1 MKDFFGT
8 VLLSAATMLANVC
21 QGQTTSGGDL
31 FKHAQ
36 QVEAAGNRTA
46 AAAAYQK
53 AYEAYM
59 SVDDSE
65 GMIKSLNKKQ
75 ALSGG
80 PAAPVAATLRPT
92 LRPAA
97 TPPRPAPATGPSPVA
112 GRTADGRPL
121 GLFFMT
127 HYIPAWRSLEKATW
141 YFAPNG
147 QVFHNPQGLDA
158 AGYAALPP
166 GDRGVYQAG
175 ATPTV
180 KWADGRTQPFKIE
193 PTGSTSFNY
202 DMSIFVG
209 MGPFG
214 STREIVGR
222 FEGGNS
228 VTGAASASGLE
239 LQADG
244 SYAGSSSGTVSAT
257 TNQGTFTGGSSG
269 ESAGRWGLS
278 GWVLTLTDNTGR
290 TTRSMAYP
298 IEKDEKTGQVVRF
311 YFNNVVYKRL

>member
-1 MKDFFGT
+1 MKDFFAT
-8 VLLSAATMLANVC
+8 VLLGAATMLANVC
-21 QGQTTSGGDL
+21 QGQATSGGDL

-36 QVEAAGNRTA
+36 QVEAAGSRAA

-65 GMIKSLNKKQ
+65 GMIKSLHKKQ
-75 ALSGG
+75 ALNGG
-80 PAAPVAATLRPT
+80 PAAAATLRPAP
-92 LRPAA
+92 RPAA
-97 TPPRPAPATGPSPVA
+97 TAPRPAPATGPSPVA
-112 GRTADGRPL
+112 GRMAGGRPL

-127 HYIPAWRSLEKATW
+127 RYIPVWHSLEKATW

-180 KWADGRTQPFKIE
+180 QWADGRTQPFKVE
-193 PTGSTSFNY
+193 PTGGNTFNY
-202 DMSIFVG
+202 DTGIFVG

-228 VTGAASASGLE
+228 VKGAAAASGLE
-239 LQADG
+239 LRADG
-244 SYAGSSSGTVSAT
+244 SYSGSASGTVSANT
-257 TNQGTFTGGSSG
+257 SQGTFTGGSSG
-269 ESAGRWGLS
+269 ESAGRWSLS

-298 IEKDEKTGQVVRF
+298 IEKDEKTGQVARF
-311 YFNNVVYKRL
+311 YFNNVAYKRL